1 MTRSQ
6 STPASS
12 QIIWLE
18 RRVAELEK
26 QRDELQK
33 DADRYRWLKANIRE
47 GYEFG
52 SGYYLSDES
61 DGWDKTIDKAMQG
74 EGK

>member
-26 QRDELQK
+26 QRDELLSALEYAASCLGTDGHDPI
-33 DADRYRWLKANIRE
+33 DAVIFRVKE
-47 GYEFG
+47 T
-52 SGYYLSDES
+52 
-61 DGWDKTIDKAMQG
+61 K
-74 EGK
+74 